1 MHKSNE
7 ITKEQILMLVL
18 VNSKEK
24 SVVPFKDFEKWQAS
38 SMLEDLGFTNY
49 TANTDHQNCVNQQ
62 QVSSPLLF

>member
-1 MHKSNE
+1 
-7 ITKEQILMLVL
+7 MLVL

-24 SVVPFKDFEKWQAS
+24 SVVPFKDFEKWQVS

-49 TANTDHQNCVNQQ
+49 TTNTDHQNCVNQQ